1 MAYFGK
7 NQRDIWWN
15 NTRGKFRGSRE
26 DMKNIW
32 VLALSRPTYEVSK
45 LCLCVTNMSLSTTP
59 NQVASI
65 NSILF
70 LSFFI
75 NYFDHHGKK
84 IRHIKIVR
92 MDAKFSDCSWWQK
105 TNNEIWNFRL
115 RYQSIWTDCTTNK
128 QKTENRLALPPTW
141 KNFGINPFSLSSCST
156 PFSFWSCSYFS
167 WTKINFTYSGR

>member
-26 DMKNIW
+26 DMKNTW

-84 IRHIKIVR
+84 YDTSKL
-92 MDAKFSDCSWWQK
+92 FEWTQ
-105 TNNEIWNFRL
+105 NFRIVPDDKKQIMKFEIFDYDIN
-115 RYQSIWTDCTTNK
+115 RYGLIAQQTNK
-128 QKTENRLALPPTW
+128 KPKTGSHCHRPERT
-141 KNFGINPFSLSSCST
+141 SE
-156 PFSFWSCSYFS
+156 
-167 WTKINFTYSGR
+167 